1 MNEYYFT
8 ACNRIACKRVDRIVE
23 GKKKDAASLQ
33 NPRHTAV
40 QLLTKRTLAVRL
52 SIGEICTER
61 QFRSAQHIWRIIIIT
76 TKM

>member
-23 GKKKDAASLQ
+23 GKKKRRGESTKSAAHRRSI
-33 NPRHTAV
+33 TI
-40 QLLTKRTLAVRL
+40 TKRTFAVRL

-61 QFRSAQHIWRIIIIT
+61 TERQFRSTQL
-76 TKM
+76 